1 MHYLHKILVHI
12 PRDMPDLG
20 FTREELISMAKMSG
34 EAVIM
39 KYDPDILERGYTYCY
54 GTCKNCALHSHNHS
68 LTHTIRANLKDYKN
82 WTPHSCEVQFFLL
95 F

>member
-12 PRDMPDLG
+12 PRDMPELG

-39 KYDPDILERGYTYCY
+39 KYDPDILERG
-54 GTCKNCALHSHNHS
+54 
-68 LTHTIRANLKDYKN
+68 
-82 WTPHSCEVQFFLL
+82 
-95 F
+95 